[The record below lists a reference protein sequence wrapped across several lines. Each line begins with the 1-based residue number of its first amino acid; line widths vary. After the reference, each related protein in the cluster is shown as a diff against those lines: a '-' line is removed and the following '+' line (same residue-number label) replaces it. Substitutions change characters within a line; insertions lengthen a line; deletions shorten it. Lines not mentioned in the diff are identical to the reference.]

1 MALHDVVI
9 GVLNTRGQSMT
20 TGELTDEIAHRML
33 FQQKNGTPANVS
45 QIAARIDNYPELF
58 VKKGQAVALKMW
70 NRQAFGWEDSS

>member
-20 TGELTDEIAHRML
+20 TGEITKEIAHRKL

-45 QIAARIDNYPELF
+45 QIAARIDNNPEIF
-58 VKKGQAVALKMW
+58 VKKGQDVTLKLW
-70 NRQAFGWEDSS
+70 NR